1 MRFRFKNKKLEVLDT
16 EKQNAHKVV
25 DDFFE
30 VMAVIA
36 IGLISPF
43 GPLTKCT
50 MHNCTRVSDRL
61 QRLPQESL
69 SGHQHRQ

>member
-1 MRFRFKNKKLEVLDT
+1 VRFRFKNKKLEALYT
-16 EKQNAHKVV
+16 KKQNAHKYPGVV

-36 IGLISPF
+36 IGLISLF

-50 MHNCTRVSDRL
+50 MHNCTRVSR
-61 QRLPQESL
+61 
-69 SGHQHRQ
+69 

>member
-1 MRFRFKNKKLEVLDT
+1 VRFRFKNKKLEALDT
-16 EKQNAHKVV
+16 EKQNAHKYPGVV

-50 MHNCTRVSDRL
+50 MHNCTRVSR
-61 QRLPQESL
+61 
-69 SGHQHRQ
+69 